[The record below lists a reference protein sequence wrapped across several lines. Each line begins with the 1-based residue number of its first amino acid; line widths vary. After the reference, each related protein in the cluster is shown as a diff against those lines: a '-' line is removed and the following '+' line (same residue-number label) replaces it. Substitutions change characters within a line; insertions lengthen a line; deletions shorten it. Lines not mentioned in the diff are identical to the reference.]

1 VAHDGVR
8 CADGRRWTDG
18 YNAQA
23 VATAEQIVI
32 AGEISTESLDA
43 ANLHPMLTAAEE
55 APRRGR

>member
-1 VAHDGVR
+1 V
-8 CADGRRWTDG
+8 
-18 YNAQA
+18 
-23 VATAEQIVI
+23 QIVI